1 MGFHL
6 VTVIWAAT
14 LVLTATLVCFRGI
27 YHSGIFSLISLDES
41 PGMKFLYENVS
52 EMVWATVGA
61 IGTLLVLYL
70 VVLFR
75 RLKTDRSSQWL
86 VGLSA
91 SYLALFAHLHWY
103 TKPVEGL
110 ETADVAWLEWIL
122 ALHMPFISLLLMQ
135 VFGRRIRESGR
146 EEPQGLC

>member
-1 MGFHL
+1 MSL
-6 VTVIWAAT
+6 
-14 LVLTATLVCFRGI
+14 RE
-27 YHSGIFSLISLDES
+27 YKFS
-41 PGMKFLYENVS
+41 MKNYA

-91 SYLALFAHLHWY
+91 SYLALFAHSHWY
-103 TKPVEGL
+103 TKPVEG
-110 ETADVAWLEWIL
+110 IKN
-122 ALHMPFISLLLMQ
+122 
-135 VFGRRIRESGR
+135 R
-146 EEPQGLC
+146 